1 MDHELCTLSGFLIS
15 ISSHRRVVAF
25 PGLGASLSIELLIG
39 ARARVVDGGLRA
51 RWQKSNT

>member
-39 ARARVVDGGLRA
+39 A
-51 RWQKSNT
+51 